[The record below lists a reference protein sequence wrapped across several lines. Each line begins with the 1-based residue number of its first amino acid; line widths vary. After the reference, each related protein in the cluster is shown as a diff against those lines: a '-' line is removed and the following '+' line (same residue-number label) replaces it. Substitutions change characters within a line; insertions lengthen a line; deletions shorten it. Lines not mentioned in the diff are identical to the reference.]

1 MTTKDNQYK
10 KMARLIKFYDTPE
23 NLELFDW
30 INKKY
35 NSDDFI
41 IKVLLKEFNNS
52 KERRVGINGEMSRY
66 RK

>member
-1 MTTKDNQYK
+1 
-10 KMARLIKFYDTPE
+10 MARLIKFYDTPE

-30 INKKY
+30 INKKD
-35 NSDDFI
+35 NSNDFI
-41 IKVLLKEFNNS
+41 IKVLLKEFNKS